1 MADPVPVGIK
11 MPYGRGNQGFFE
23 QTHSDMERALNNL
36 KMLLMTARGERPM
49 MPTYGSGLRELLFE
63 ENTEGLPDDLLE
75 DAVKEAA
82 ELWMPEVFI
91 RSVIPERDL
100 VNNPSSVTLKI
111 KFSVINI
118 PDSTQE
124 LTLGVVA

>member
-11 MPYGRGNQGFFE
+11 MPFRRGNQGFFD
-23 QTHSDMERALNNL
+23 QTYSDMERALTNL

-49 MPTYGSGLRELLFE
+49 MPTYGSGLREILFE
-63 ENTEGLPDDLLE
+63 GNTEGFSDDLLE
-75 DAVKEAA
+75 DAVKEAT

-91 RSVIPERDL
+91 KSVESDRDL

-124 LTLGVVA
+124 LTLGVAA